1 MYRGTTPTL
10 IFNINSSIDLSSI
23 KQVWIT
29 FEDADETTF
38 TKDDVAIDVENKR
51 IILELTQEQTL
62 KFTGKINCQMRILD
76 SNDKAL
82 CSPILKTSFNRII
95 KECVIDE

>member
-10 IFNINSSIDLSSI
+10 IFNINSSIDLSNI

-29 FEDADETTF
+29 FEDAYETTF
-38 TKDDVAIDVENKR
+38 TKDDVTIDAENKR

-62 KFTGKINCQMRILD
+62 KFTGKINCQIRILD
-76 SNDKAL
+76 SNNKAL

>member
-10 IFNINSSIDLSSI
+10 IFNINSSIDLSNI

-29 FEDADETTF
+29 FEDADKTTF
-38 TKDDVAIDVENKR
+38 TKDDVTIDAENKR
-51 IILELTQEQTL
+51 IMLELTQEQTL
-62 KFTGKINCQMRILD
+62 KFTGKINCQIRILD

-95 KECVIDE
+95 KECVIDG

>member
-10 IFNINSSIDLSSI
+10 IFNINSSIDLSNI

-38 TKDDVAIDVENKR
+38 TKDDVTIDSENKR

-76 SNDKAL
+76 SNNKAL

-95 KECVIDE
+95 KECVINE

>member
-10 IFNINSSIDLSSI
+10 IFNINSSIDLSNI

-29 FEDADETTF
+29 FEDADKTTF
-38 TKDDVAIDVENKR
+38 TKDDVTIDAENKR

-62 KFTGKINCQMRILD
+62 KFTGKINCQIRILY

-95 KECVIDE
+95 KECVIYE

>member
-10 IFNINSSIDLSSI
+10 IFKINSSIDLSNI

-38 TKDDVAIDVENKR
+38 TKDDVIIDAENKR
-51 IILELTQEQTL
+51 IMLELTQEQTL
-62 KFTGKINCQMRILD
+62 KFTGKINCQIRILD
-76 SNDKAL
+76 SNDKAF
-82 CSPILKTSFNRII
+82 CSQILKTSFNRII

>member
-10 IFNINSSIDLSSI
+10 IFKINSSIDLSNI

-38 TKDDVAIDVENKR
+38 TKDDVTIDSENKR

-62 KFTGKINCQMRILD
+62 KFTG
-76 SNDKAL
+76 
-82 CSPILKTSFNRII
+82 
-95 KECVIDE
+95 